1 MLFKN
6 QKQRDFGLKQNNI
19 KETIVK
25 NPNSFWRNSHWKQL
39 QKLKNWVI
47 SAFNSF
53 LDKNKSK
60 VDNTVLSLV

>member
-60 VDNTVLSLV
+60 VEKTVFSLV

>member
-6 QKQRDFGLKQNNI
+6 QKQRDFGLKQNNT

-25 NPNSFWRNSHWKQL
+25 NPNSFCRNSHWKQL

-47 SAFNSF
+47 SAFSSF

>member
-60 VDNTVLSLV
+60 VENTVFSLV